1 VGRVGACPGSG
12 GTAGA
17 PGSAAGVRGPV
28 QVAAPSVRGR
38 REQVGAVAP
47 SVREPPGQV
56 GAAAPSVRE
65 RPGQVGAAGPPV
77 QRPRPPLWGAGPWG
91 PGPPVRRVGPWG
103 PGPPV
108 RRAGPWG
115 AGPPL
120 RGTGSRV
127 PGPPVRGLG
136 LPNGGAGPP
145 LRGRGP
151 RIRGPRRPV
160 RGRGVVGVGWA
171 RVGGCLCEPWPAS
184 GGRGPWGRV
193 GGGRARAARS
203 ASREGRVRTRCVRVR
218 DATSVSTASGHQ
230 ARRDTPASRGGSGR
244 APVGEEPTNP

>member
-12 GTAGA
+12 GTAEA

-38 REQVGAVAP
+38 REQVGAAEP
-47 SVREPPGQV
+47 SVQGRPGQV
-56 GAAAPSVRE
+56 GAAAPLVQE
-65 RPGQVGAAGPPV
+65 GPGQVGAAGPRV
-77 QRPRPPLWGAGPWG
+77 LRPGPRVLR
-91 PGPPVRRVGPWG
+91 PGPPLRG
-103 PGPPV
+103 
-108 RRAGPWG
+108 AGPWG

-193 GGGRARAARS
+193 GGGRTRTARS
-203 ASREGRVRTRCVRVR
+203 ASREDRVRTRCVRAR

>member
-38 REQVGAVAP
+38 REQVGAAEP
-47 SVREPPGQV
+47 SVQGRPGQV
-56 GAAAPSVRE
+56 GAAAPLVQE
-65 RPGQVGAAGPPV
+65 GPGQVGAAGPRV
-77 QRPRPPLWGAGPWG
+77 LR
-91 PGPPVRRVGPWG
+91 PGPPLRG
-103 PGPPV
+103 
-108 RRAGPWG
+108 AGPWG